1 MSICHIDLYNIPSL
15 EIWGKAMKK
24 KILIGSIIAVVI
36 LILVSFSMIIVA
48 DTTSNS
54 LENKEINKQQPT
66 INQLSDDV
74 PTWIVG
80 DSWTY
85 TIEEFNVNF
94 NEGGQK
100 IEMNGSINDFTLTV
114 SDTSSDDYI
123 VDFTGGINANYK
135 ISISSTS
142 NSITLEGTIK
152 EKYVKLTGQIIFG
165 KSDLQI
171 KDASAEIRGITAVKI
186 NSMRIALPLP
196 FKVTMNSNLNTAFP
210 LFDFPLFIDKY
221 WDLPHIIAS
230 MNVEAGGPFGF
241 IKIPISA
248 SIELPAVPFAFHC
261 HSLEE
266 ITVEA
271 GTYTAYRISISGL
284 EGSMDYYYASS
295 AGNLVKILAYLQS
308 GSIRG
313 ELKSTTYVGG

>member
-1 MSICHIDLYNIPSL
+1 
-15 EIWGKAMKK
+15 MKRT
-24 KILIGSIIAVVI
+24 KIMKTKSIIISA
-36 LILVSFSMIIVA
+36 LLLLMSFSMIVVA
-48 DTTSNS
+48 DTTSNI

-135 ISISSTS
+135 ISISSMS
-142 NSITLEGTIK
+142 NSITFEGTIK
-152 EKYVKLTGQIIFG
+152 EKYVRLTGQIIFG

-171 KDASAEIRGITAVKI
+171 KDISAKIRGITAVKI

-196 FKVTMNSNLNTAFP
+196 FKVTMDSILNTAFP

-221 WDLPHIIAS
+221 WDLPYIIAS

-248 SIELPAVPFAFHC
+248 SIELPAAPFAFHC

-271 GTYTAYRISISGL
+271 GTYTAYRISVGGL

-295 AGNLVKILAYLQS
+295 AGNLVKIVAYLQS

>member
-1 MSICHIDLYNIPSL
+1 
-15 EIWGKAMKK
+15 MKRT
-24 KILIGSIIAVVI
+24 KIMKTKSIIISALLL
-36 LILVSFSMIIVA
+36 LISFSMIVVA
-48 DTTSNS
+48 DTTSNI

-135 ISISSTS
+135 ISISFMS

-171 KDASAEIRGITAVKI
+171 KDASAKIRGITAVKI

-196 FKVTMNSNLNTAFP
+196 FKVTMNSILNTAFP

-248 SIELPAVPFAFHC
+248 SIELPAAPFAFHC

-271 GTYTAYRISISGL
+271 GTYTAYRISVGGL

-295 AGNLVKILAYLQS
+295 AGNLVKIVAYLQS
-308 GSIRG
+308 GSIKG